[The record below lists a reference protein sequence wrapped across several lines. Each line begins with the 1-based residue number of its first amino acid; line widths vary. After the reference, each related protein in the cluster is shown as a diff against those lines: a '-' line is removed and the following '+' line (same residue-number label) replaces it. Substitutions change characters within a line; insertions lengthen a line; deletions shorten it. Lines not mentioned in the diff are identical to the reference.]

1 MEVAG
6 LDYEKV
12 CYKVLGQVIYHW
24 RAKQWYLKLYFW
36 NYKKKHHELAE
47 FLFEIY
53 KYLKV
58 SLFQCLGV
66 VMILQ
71 VGIAETG

>member
-12 CYKVLGQVIYHW
+12 WYKDLGDIICHW

-36 NYKKKHHELAE
+36 KIYQKNHEYQSFYLRQ
-47 FLFEIY
+47 
-53 KYLKV
+53 KYLKA

-71 VGIAETG
+71 VGIANTG